1 MILKIT
7 RYSDLDER
15 KLMDVYA
22 ESNYEN
28 TDYFF
33 PEETDKAVAVRKV
46 EEGFCGF
53 LKAEFFAHNENAYWV
68 LEENGIWVCAL
79 RLNLIEK
86 GLYYLEALETKPD
99 SRKQGYATKLLS
111 GVIEKL
117 RLDGPFRICDCISKK
132 NIASIRTHEKCGFRI
147 VSDKGFDYLQN
158 EADDHDYGLEFAS
171 AEQ

>member
-1 MILKIT
+1 MILRIT
-7 RYSDLDER
+7 RYCDLNER
-15 KLMDVYA
+15 KLMDVYS
-22 ESNYEN
+22 ESNFEN

-33 PEETDKAVAVRKV
+33 PNETDKAVAVRKV

-53 LKAEFFAHNENAYWV
+53 LKDEFYANAGNAYWI

-99 SRKQGYATKLLS
+99 CRKQGYATKLMN
-111 GVIEKL
+111 GVIETLKS
-117 RLDGPFRICDCISKK
+117 DGSFRICDCISKK
-132 NIASIRTHEKCGFRI
+132 NVASIRTHEKCGFRI

-158 EADDHDYGLEFAS
+158 EADDHDYGLEFS
-171 AEQ
+171 YSV